1 MLERGDKANVRLEAK
16 PNQTLIPTSMAP
28 ATRNNLRVGLNKGR
42 SVTAIPKVARP
53 AHRKG
58 KLSERNKFVRSV
70 VREVVGFSPYE
81 RRVLELLRNGKD
93 KKARKLTKKR
103 LGTLLRSKRKVE
115 ELQTIIQETRK
126 H

>member
-1 MLERGDKANVRLEAK
+1 
-16 PNQTLIPTSMAP
+16 MAP
-28 ATRNNLRVGLNKGR
+28 TNRNNLRVGLTKGR
-42 SVTAIPKVARP
+42 SVTGIPKVARP